1 MDNSAFLDRS
11 PQVCDSE
18 VDDTIGDVDLEGMN
32 DLVQK
37 LKIVDITKK
46 KKEDVELHDDELDES
61 DNVLVSKPSIDM
73 IESELDM
80 VSCGSG
86 DESYV
91 GFPNRGTSEKINN
104 SDDTE
109 EASSQL
115 FEEENIEHHPGEDLS
130 TSTTYEQQHFF
141 SISSFA
147 YPPNNSSLSGGL
159 DGDISASV
167 GHGVVEFYF
176 DSCLHVKTEGARTGT
191 LFLTPTYLIF
201 DYDDTHGLS
210 EGELLAINE
219 LKKKTGDESDEE
231 VNSELYTNAIK
242 QLKREAA
249 LRPKVMRWNI
259 SELSH
264 IYLRR
269 YRLRE
274 SALEMFFIPSGGSS
288 TAGIGLL
295 SAMSSILLDFGPGR
309 EGKVRRDTAANAIMN
324 RSPHWTVKQW
334 PDKSIPF
341 LMDHLRNV
349 TISWVKGRVSNF
361 DYLLA
366 LNCLSGRSF
375 NDLCQYPGEFSC

>member
-1 MDNSAFLDRS
+1 MDNSANLARS
-11 PQVCDSE
+11 LCDSE
-18 VDDTIGDVDLEGMN
+18 VDDNIGDLDLGGLN

-37 LKIVDITKK
+37 GNLKIVDITKK
-46 KKEDVELHDDELDES
+46 KEDDVELHDDELDES
-61 DNVLVSKPSIDM
+61 DNVLVSKPSIDL

-80 VSCGSG
+80 VSCESG
-86 DESYV
+86 DGSYV
-91 GFPNRGTSEKINN
+91 GFPARDTSDRTNN
-104 SDDTE
+104 TDDAE
-109 EASSQL
+109 EESSQRL
-115 FEEENIEHHPGEDLS
+115 EEENTEHHTSQHLS
-130 TSTTYEQQHFF
+130 SSTDHEQQHFF

-147 YPPNNSSLSGGL
+147 NPPNTSSLSGGL

-176 DSCLHVKTEGARTGT
+176 DNCLHVKTEGARTGT
-191 LFLTPTYLIF
+191 LFLTPSYLIF
-201 DYDDTHGLS
+201 EYDDTHGLS

-219 LKKKTGDESDEE
+219 LKKKIGDDPEDE
-231 VNSELYTNAIK
+231 VSSELYENAIK
-242 QLKREAA
+242 QLKKDAA

-269 YRLRE
+269 YRLRD

-288 TAGIGLL
+288 TGGIGLL

-309 EGKVRRDTAANAIMN
+309 EGNVLRDNAANAIMN
-324 RSPHWTVKQW
+324 RSPHWTIKQW
-334 PDKSIPF
+334 PDKSVHF

-375 NDLCQYPGEFSC
+375 NDLCQYPGKYFC